1 VHEGLLAALC
11 LPGFARVQFD
21 IVGMTGYP
29 EVNFPIADESSTDR
43 PILACECMKI

>member
-1 VHEGLLAALC
+1 MRGLLAALC

-29 EVNFPIADESSTDR
+29 ELNFPIPDHTLRTPR
-43 PILACECMKI
+43 PTL